1 MGCFGEHVSLD
12 VPTARRGLAAY
23 PSSAEPLGLLEFP
36 AGPRSEPFG
45 MLCIGHV
52 KAPGEPLSPPDVPG
66 KPRSELIGVL
76 GARQPTVADPDG
88 SARCDPQPHFK
99 WVLKKR
105 RRRFPV
111 DGTLALSET
120 APSVVAWDGRTD

>member
-1 MGCFGEHVSLD
+1 MGSFGESVLLD
-12 VPTARRGLAAY
+12 VPTARRGLAAH
-23 PSSAEPLGLLEFP
+23 PPSAEPLALLEFP
-36 AGPRSEPFG
+36 AGLRSEPFG
-45 MLCIGHV
+45 VLCVRHV
-52 KAPGEPLSPPDVPG
+52 KTPGEPLSPPDVPG

-76 GARQPTVADPDG
+76 GARQPTVVDPDG
-88 SARCDPQPHFK
+88 FACCDPQPHFK

-120 APSVVAWDGRTD
+120 APFVMACDARTG